1 VFTEST
7 YSWTVLLH
15 VTAALLLIG
24 ISIVQFHLTQAIRA
38 TSSASD
44 LRTLVSLS
52 GRASRAGPP
61 FAIAALSTGVRLGS
75 YGWWAQSWFHVAI
88 GLWFVQA
95 VLSTKVLRAH
105 VRKLAAAL
113 KPSDVVMTPESDAIC
128 RSSAWLVG
136 GAVMHG
142 NDFGEAKAD
151 GRPCRQRHA
160 ILVKTRSEADRIAVP
175 VGPGSFTGL
184 RVGIAFAKG
193 LALALDLPAVGIGT
207 LEALAAEAGED
218 SAGLVFPAIDARRGE
233 AGFEVF
239 TYGGRTATGIDAVDE
254 Q

>member
-142 NDFGEAKAD
+142 NDFTMVFLMVIK
-151 GRPCRQRHA
+151 PP
-160 ILVKTRSEADRIAVP
+160 L
-175 VGPGSFTGL
+175 
-184 RVGIAFAKG
+184 
-193 LALALDLPAVGIGT
+193 
-207 LEALAAEAGED
+207 LESLGVAMLAATAFMLTEVAVDRRRVRGRVAID
-218 SAGLVFPAIDARRGE
+218 SA
-233 AGFEVF
+233 AGIFS
-239 TYGGRTATGIDAVDE
+239 TR
-254 Q
+254 

>member
-1 VFTEST
+1 MLTEST

-52 GRASRAGPP
+52 GRASKAGPP
-61 FAIAALSTGVRLGS
+61 FAIAVLSTGVRLGS

-88 GLWFVQA
+88 GLWIIQA
-95 VLSTKVLRAH
+95 VLSTKVLRSH

-113 KPSDVVMTPESDAIC
+113 KPSDVVMTPEADAIC

-142 NDFGEAKAD
+142 NDFTMLFLMVIKPPLLESLGVAMLASTVFVLAEVAVDRRRRGAR
-151 GRPCRQRHA
+151 GT
-160 ILVKTRSEADRIAVP
+160 IGSEA
-175 VGPGSFTGL
+175 
-184 RVGIAFAKG
+184 GIF
-193 LALALDLPAVGIGT
+193 I
-207 LEALAAEAGED
+207 
-218 SAGLVFPAIDARRGE
+218 SR
-233 AGFEVF
+233 
-239 TYGGRTATGIDAVDE
+239 
-254 Q
+254 